1 MIMGKLKEGLIHI
14 YTGNGKGKTTAAV
27 GLGLRAA
34 GAGLKICFMQ
44 FLKGYTVYNEAK
56 MFKKLTKQCRV
67 IRFKEV
73 HPLFC
78 SKKNG
83 KSATAKLKKQAF
95 EDFKVAK
102 NIVLSKKY
110 DLVIMDE
117 VINIVCQNFVPE
129 NELIKI
135 MDTKPKGTELVLTGR
150 DASQRLIKK
159 ADYVTEMYLIKHP
172 YYKGT
177 KARIGIEV

>member
-1 MIMGKLKEGLIHI
+1 VKKLKEGLIHI

-44 FLKGYTVYNEAK
+44 FLKGYTVYNETK
-56 MFKKLTKQCRV
+56 MFKKLTRQCRV
-67 IRFKEV
+67 VRFKEV

-78 SKKNG
+78 SKKNK
-83 KSATAKLKKQAF
+83 KSAVAKLKKQAIK
-95 EDFKVAK
+95 DFKTARS
-102 NIVLSKKY
+102 IVLRKKY
-110 DLVIMDE
+110 DIVIMDE
-117 VINIVCQNFVPE
+117 AVNLVCQNFVPE

-135 MDTKPKGTELVLTGR
+135 MDEKPKGTELILTGR
-150 DASQRLIKK
+150 GASQKLIKK
-159 ADYVTEMYLIKHP
+159 ADYVTEMCLIKHP

>member
-1 MIMGKLKEGLIHI
+1 MGKLKEGLIHI
-14 YTGNGKGKTTAAV
+14 YTGDGKGKTTAAV

-44 FLKGYTVYNEAK
+44 FLKGYTVYNETK

-67 IRFKEV
+67 VRFKEV

-78 SKKNG
+78 SKKNE
-83 KSATAKLKKQAF
+83 KAAVAKLKKQAF
-95 EDFKVAK
+95 EDFRVARS
-102 NIVLSKKY
+102 IVLSKKY

-117 VINIVCQNFVPE
+117 AINIVRQNFVPE

-135 MDTKPKGTELVLTGR
+135 MDKKPKGRHRVGSDGERGLAETDKEGGLCYGNV
-150 DASQRLIKK
+150 S
-159 ADYVTEMYLIKHP
+159 
-172 YYKGT
+172 YKT
-177 KARIGIEV
+177 PLL